1 MSKIFLVQNATGADV
16 LVQAKTAK
24 AALETV
30 INSQF
35 RVERVDSRLLVE
47 LVKNGTPIIEA
58 VDKAD
63 SE

>member
-35 RVERVDSRLLVE
+35 KVERVDSRLLVE
-47 LVKNGTPIIEA
+47 LVKSGTPIIEA